1 MLDERQQQ
9 RGQIALQ
16 KIYELRDLINEG
28 NRETAKPRISWKS
41 EEIYSEYWNR
51 LIDKLE
57 EITGVRVDFSYYTTY
72 YTMY

>member
-28 NRETAKPRISWKS
+28 NRETAKPCISWKS

-57 EITGVRVDFSYYTTY
+57 EITGVRVDFSYYT
-72 YTMY
+72 MY

>member
-1 MLDERQQQ
+1 MLNERQQQ

-28 NRETAKPRISWKS
+28 NRETNEPHLSWKS
-41 EEIYSEYWNR
+41 KALYDEYWDR

-57 EITGVRVDFSYYTTY
+57 EITGVRVDFSYYT
-72 YTMY
+72 MY

>member
-1 MLDERQQQ
+1 MLNERQQQ

-28 NRETAKPRISWKS
+28 NRETAKPRIPWKS

-57 EITGVRVDFSYYTTY
+57 EITGVRVDFSYYT
-72 YTMY
+72 MY

>member
-28 NRETAKPRISWKS
+28 NRETAKPRILWKS

-57 EITGVRVDFSYYTTY
+57 EITGVRVDFSYYT
-72 YTMY
+72 MY